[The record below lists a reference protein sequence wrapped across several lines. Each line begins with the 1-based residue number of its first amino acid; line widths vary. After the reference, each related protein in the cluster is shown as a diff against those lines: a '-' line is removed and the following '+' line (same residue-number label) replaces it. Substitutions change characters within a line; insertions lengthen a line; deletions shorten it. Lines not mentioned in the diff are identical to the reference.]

1 MLIEV
6 PDVVK
11 NFTSGLIGARWAVL
25 EWTFGFDG
33 NSDIISFRVLVTQE
47 DETNMIEIN
56 QDVNRYTNMCAEKT
70 RE

>member
-6 PDVVK
+6 PDVVN
-11 NFTSGLIGARWAVL
+11 NFTSGLVGARWAVL

-33 NSDIISFRVLVTQE
+33 NSDIISLRVRVTQE
-47 DETNMIEIN
+47 DETNMIEN
-56 QDVNRYTNMCAEKT
+56 DQDVNRYANMCAEKT